1 MKKPDADNSLRRIQ
15 EEIRAEAQVARTRAA
30 HNPRAAAAPRAI
42 GEVAP
47 ARTAVSI
54 DELARFQFVEFIE
67 HAYSV
72 LLGRSPD
79 SAGLTGQIRLLESGR
94 SKIEILGNLR
104 FSGEGRAVG
113 VRVPWLLP
121 RYLLAKAMRIPL
133 IGYAIEWLVCLGGLP
148 RLLRHQRA
156 ADAYHAARD
165 HVMREDLAVLGVQMQ
180 PLREEVARLD
190 REGAELGVQMQ
201 ALGERFAPLH
211 AEIGKAF
218 QEARELRHLVLS
230 MNHWLASLRQNL
242 AALETAE
249 SEHLRK
255 ADAVHADVAVR
266 LLESD
271 PQRPA
276 RLRHWAA
283 EFAAG
288 LPPAAEVLDIGGGL
302 DWLQSMSSRGLA
314 VTAINQ
320 NTEIGQHIRDAGITV
335 AVAEPSVVLA
345 RIADH
350 SLDAV
355 TILDLASI
363 LRGLPAVILLDM
375 VRRIVRPSGQLLF
388 GMGAESATIADRLEG
403 RARAQ
408 VDGELIERALQASG
422 FVRIRRVVAADDSY
436 CLIASQ
442 PN

>member
-1 MKKPDADNSLRRIQ
+1 MKKPDAVNSLRRIK
-15 EEIRAEAQVARTRAA
+15 EEIRAEAQAARTRAA
-30 HNPRAAAAPRAI
+30 KTPRAAAAPRAI
-42 GEVAP
+42 GEIAP
-47 ARTAVSI
+47 ARSAVSI
-54 DELARFQFVEFIE
+54 DELASFQFIEFIE

-79 SAGLTGQIRLLESGR
+79 SAGFTAQLRLLEAGR
-94 SKIEILGNLR
+94 SKVEILGNLR
-104 FSGEGRAVG
+104 YSGEGRAVG

-133 IGYAIEWLVCLGGLP
+133 IGYAIEWLLCLGGLP
-148 RLLRHQRA
+148 RILRHQRA
-156 ADAYHAARD
+156 ADAYHEARK
-165 HVMREDLAVLGVQMQ
+165 HVLREDLVALVAQMQ
-180 PLREEVARLD
+180 PLREEISRLHRERTEVVA
-190 REGAELGVQMQ
+190 QMH
-201 ALGERFAPLH
+201 ALGERFVPLH

-218 QEARELRHLVLS
+218 QEAGELRHLVLS

-242 AALETAE
+242 AALESAE

-255 ADAVHADVAVR
+255 ADAVHADVAAR

-271 PQRPA
+271 PLRPA

-283 EFAAG
+283 GFAAD
-288 LPPAAEVLDIGGGL
+288 LPPAAEVLDIGAGL

-320 NTEIGQHIRDAGITV
+320 NTEIGQRIRDAGITV

-363 LRGLPAVILLDM
+363 LRGLPAVVLLDIL
-375 VRRIVRPSGQLLF
+375 RRIVRPAGQVLI

-408 VDGELIERALQASG
+408 VEGELIERALQASG
-422 FVRIRRVVAADDSY
+422 FVRIRRVAVADDSY
-436 CLIASQ
+436 CLIASL